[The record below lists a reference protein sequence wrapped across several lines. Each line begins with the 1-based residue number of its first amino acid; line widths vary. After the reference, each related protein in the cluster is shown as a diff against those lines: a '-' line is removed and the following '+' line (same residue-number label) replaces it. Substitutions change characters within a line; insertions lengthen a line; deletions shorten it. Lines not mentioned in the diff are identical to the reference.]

1 MRDNR
6 LVKFTTFVLLITM
19 VGFLLVSGTY
29 AKYTT
34 EFTGTDSAVVA
45 KWDVALEGITDSK
58 FDLFGASG
66 VYDLASVADK
76 NDLSSET
83 GVVDE
88 DVVKSDKKVAPG
100 TWGKVSFELSNS
112 SDVTAAYTVDIKSL
126 ETTLPLQFSVD
137 GKTWVPATTIVT
149 GTADDAVYNLGN
161 GTLSMPSD
169 ANPTEATVNLY
180 WKWDFE
186 GTNGDANDTLLGK
199 DATATCAIEAGVVFT
214 QVD

>member
-1 MRDNR
+1 MRDNK

-45 KWDVALEGITDSK
+45 KWDVALEGMTDSK
-58 FDLFGASG
+58 FDLFGTSG
-66 VYDLASVADK
+66 VYDLDPDAT
-76 NDLSSET
+76 DLSAVT
-83 GVVDE
+83 PAVDD
-88 DVVKSDKKVAPG
+88 DVVKSGKKVAPG

-137 GKTWVPATTIVT
+137 GKNWVPATTIVA

-161 GTLSMPSD
+161 GTLSIPSD
-169 ANPTEATVNLY
+169 ANPTKATVNLY

-186 GTNGDANDTLLGK
+186 GTNGDANDTSLGET
-199 DATATCAIEAGVVFT
+199 ATATCAIEAGVVFT

>member
-1 MRDNR
+1 MRDNK

-45 KWDVALEGITDSK
+45 KWDVALEGMTDSK

-66 VYDLASVADK
+66 VYDLDPDAT
-76 NDLSSET
+76 DLSAVT
-83 GVVDE
+83 PAVDD
-88 DVVKSDKKVAPG
+88 DVVKSGKKVAPG

-161 GTLSMPSD
+161 GTLSIPSD
-169 ANPTEATVNLY
+169 ANPTEATVDLY

-186 GTNGDANDTLLGK
+186 GTNGDANDTSLGK